1 MSVWHSSSHISPS
14 SVKCAKHFSIF
25 LRRWKNSK
33 GMKNKFNTNWRKKQ
47 WHSFWFWKVWQI
59 LLQDS
64 GAILVQCIAN
74 SIKQSE
80 NEKFGSIQTN
90 WGSHYKFGW
99 LLQYSVYHV
108 YFHFFILRKRR
119 SGMTVQVIIFII
131 QIEVPNGI
139 FSQNAMYSDAATE
152 GIL

>member
-1 MSVWHSSSHISPS
+1 MTIRKEWLVDLFEGITFSVVEKVS
-14 SVKCAKHFSIF
+14 KA
-25 LRRWKNSK
+25 WKTSLTQTEKRNSD
-33 GMKNKFNTNWRKKQ
+33 RA
-47 WHSFWFWKVWQI
+47 
-59 LLQDS
+59 S
-64 GAILVQCIAN
+64 GFEKCIAN

-90 WGSHYKFGW
+90 WGSHYKW

-108 YFHFFILRKRR
+108 YFYFFILRKRR

>member
-1 MSVWHSSSHISPS
+1 
-14 SVKCAKHFSIF
+14 
-25 LRRWKNSK
+25 
-33 GMKNKFNTNWRKKQ
+33 MKNKFNTNWEKKQ
-47 WHSFWFWKVWQI
+47 WQSFWFWKVWQI
-59 LLQDS
+59 LLQDP

-90 WGSHYKFGW
+90 WGSHYKW

-108 YFHFFILRKRR
+108 YFYFFILRKRR

>member
-90 WGSHYKFGW
+90 WGSHYKW

-108 YFHFFILRKRR
+108 YFYFFILRKRR